1 MKQLLEIEKTSDA
14 DHNDGEEQLVLE
26 LLRAGQLL
34 QLVQRIQGV
43 QPDFRSQVEENLP
56 NLTWPGCTAHHTLQP
71 ISLLLSF
78 KKFSLKSYH
87 LIQKIMK
94 NNFPPSQS
102 WHCQIKIRIN
112 PPR

>member
-43 QPDFRSQVEENLP
+43 QPDFRSQKWKKIHQILP
-56 NLTWPGCTAHHTLQP
+56 GLAVQLTILCNQSRCFSP
-71 ISLLLSF
+71 SKSF
-78 KKFSLKSYH
+78 H
-87 LIQKIMK
+87 
-94 NNFPPSQS
+94 
-102 WHCQIKIRIN
+102 
-112 PPR
+112 